1 MMYNTFIVAWHIP
14 LKLHLKETCIC
25 WRFKYS
31 CRQKMYIVAK
41 YHEHIFELNL
51 WCLQSRFFSLHLIYY
66 FFIALCKYVDD
77 ILGHTL
83 FSTLLLKCSNVS
95 SYSFFNITDI
105 VNFFIILISPQSWK
119 KKKKS
124 NVTEY

>member
-1 MMYNTFIVAWHIP
+1 
-14 LKLHLKETCIC
+14 
-25 WRFKYS
+25 
-31 CRQKMYIVAK
+31 MYIVAK

-51 WCLQSRFFSLHLIYY
+51 CCLQSKFFSLHLIYY
-66 FFIALCKYVDD
+66 LFIALCKYVDD

-95 SYSFFNITDI
+95 KYSFFSIADI
-105 VNFFIILISPQSWK
+105 VNFFYHFDISPSPEK
-119 KKKKS
+119 TRTKS